1 MWVKEFESKEC
12 VIITLSQ
19 ENVGNGTLILMMQVN
34 EPGVIGFD
42 QFSPGCHEVG
52 LQSEVIIFDSLLS
65 VTNFRLWGSSCQNN
79 ADMA

>member
-1 MWVKEFESKEC
+1 MWVKEFELKEC

-42 QFSPGCHEVG
+42 QFSRGCHKVG
-52 LQSEVIIFDSLLS
+52 LQSKVIIFDGLLS
-65 VTNFRLWGSSCQNN
+65 VINFRLWGLSCRNN